1 MTTRIIET
9 KVYTIESHPNPEK
22 VYEWIRNN
30 WYDLMQFTIDDCIVS
45 LEAFAD
51 FIGAKLDY
59 SISAVPD
66 RGEHITF
73 NFEYAEMTLA
83 DIGHIDVNGDCPFSG
98 MGWDETILD
107 AFRDESNGKC
117 LETILSDVEYRI
129 LKHIHDETDYIY
141 GDEALQEMCEINEY
155 EFTEDGECV

>member
-9 KVYTIESHPNPEK
+9 KVYTIESHPNPGK
-22 VYEWIRNN
+22 VYDWIRNN
-30 WYDLMQFTIDDCIVS
+30 WYDLTQYDVEEAIAS
-45 LEAFAD
+45 LKAFAK

-59 SISAVPD
+59 AISASPV
-66 RGEHITF
+66 RGEYVTF

-83 DIGHIDVNGDCPFSG
+83 DIGHIDVSGNCPFTG
-98 MGWDETILD
+98 VFYDEVILD

-117 LETILSDVEYRI
+117 LETILNDVEHRI
-129 LKHIHDETDYIY
+129 LKHIHDETDYLY
-141 GDEALQEMCEINEY
+141 ADESLRDMCEANEY